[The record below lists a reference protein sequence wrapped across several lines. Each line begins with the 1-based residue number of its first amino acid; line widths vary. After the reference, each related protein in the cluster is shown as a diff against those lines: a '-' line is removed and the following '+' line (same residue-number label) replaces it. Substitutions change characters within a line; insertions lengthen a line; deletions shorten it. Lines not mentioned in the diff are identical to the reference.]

1 MSENQSASAQAQ
13 APQRHRVEGPQKHI
27 IAFILSLALT
37 IIAFAAVASGIS
49 ATFTYVILILMA
61 VIQVL
66 VQLSFWM
73 HLKDKGHLFPIISI
87 CAGVVLVI
95 AMVVMAVYW
104 VWW

>member
-1 MSENQSASAQAQ
+1 MSENQSASAK

-27 IAFILSLALT
+27 IAFILSLVLT

-49 ATFTYVILILMA
+49 ASFTYVILIVMA
-61 VIQVL
+61 IVQVF
-66 VQLSFWM
+66 VQLAFWM
-73 HLKDKGHLFPIISI
+73 HLKDKGHMFPIIAI

-95 AMVVMAVYW
+95 AMTVMALYW

>member
-1 MSENQSASAQAQ
+1 MSENQAASAQEQ
-13 APQRHRVEGPQKHI
+13 APRRHRVEGPQKHI
-27 IAFILSLALT
+27 IAFILSLVLT

-49 ATFTYVILILMA
+49 ASFIYVILIVMA

-66 VQLSFWM
+66 VQLSYWM

-95 AMVVMAVYW
+95 AMTVMALYW

>member
-27 IAFILSLALT
+27 ITFILSLVLT

-49 ATFTYVILILMA
+49 TSFIYVILVLMA
-61 VIQVL
+61 IVQVF
-66 VQLSFWM
+66 VQLAFWM
-73 HLKDKGHLFPIISI
+73 HLKDKGHLFPIIAI
-87 CAGVVLVI
+87 CAGIVFVI
-95 AMVVMAVYW
+95 AMAVMALYW

>member
-1 MSENQSASAQAQ
+1 MSDNQSASAQA
-13 APQRHRVEGPQKHI
+13 PKRHRVEGPQKHI

-49 ATFTYVILILMA
+49 TTFTYVVLVVMA
-61 VIQVL
+61 IIQVL
-66 VQLSFWM
+66 IQLSFWM

-95 AMVVMAVYW
+95 AMMVMALYW